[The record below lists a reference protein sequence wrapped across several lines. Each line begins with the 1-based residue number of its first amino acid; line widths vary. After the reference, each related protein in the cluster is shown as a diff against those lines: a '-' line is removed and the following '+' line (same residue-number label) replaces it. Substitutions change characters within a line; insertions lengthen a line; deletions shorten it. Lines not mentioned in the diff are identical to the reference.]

1 MEKKKYQN
9 FYLST
14 SLSGFYLKNIMDI
27 YNLINVLN
35 FPSRV

>member
-14 SLSGFYLKNIMDI
+14 ALSGLYIKNIMDI